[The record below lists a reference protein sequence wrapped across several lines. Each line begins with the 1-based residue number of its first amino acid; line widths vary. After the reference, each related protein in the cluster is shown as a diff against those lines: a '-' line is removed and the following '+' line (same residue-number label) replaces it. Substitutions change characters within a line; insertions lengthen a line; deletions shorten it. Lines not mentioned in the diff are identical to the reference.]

1 MKIYRPDNLGILY
14 RSFRFVRRDT
24 LAIGMIALFRFDR
37 GEPADLLP
45 EPQLWAAAKE
55 AMGDAMLDEGM
66 PKPAAEY
73 KVYGKG
79 HAPAGGAMGQDIP
92 VSVKLGGL
100 SKQALLAAKQEF
112 RSTPFWGLDPDSP
125 KRKSLLG
132 AFDDRWLKNTW
143 PHLPEDTRLEY
154 FMSAPAD
161 QRFPA
166 YLEGGEALELRN
178 LHPSKP
184 VLSGRLPN
192 VRARCFVNRRVAGG
206 KEEFS
211 EVQAR
216 LETVWLFPQS
226 EFGIALF
233 RAQSAC
239 ADDEASDV
247 LQLMAE
253 WESRGAAP
261 LPFAHYHEL
270 FEQKRA
276 KKPQPARPAKSV
288 APQPA
293 AAAAAVV
300 PAAAAGA
307 AVAAPASAPLTPP
320 DFSAVH
326 AEIDKLNQETQALM
340 QKHGLTQADLAP
352 YLKQEAEGPA
362 LSLDDVKK
370 QVDALNQETQALMAK
385 HKITQDDIAPLLK
398 AEPQAEDVSLKDV
411 KTMLRDLNQETQG
424 LMQKHGVTDQDIQ
437 ALLQKA
443 NPEAGP
449 WKGMADLAAQVEAVP
464 EILPE
469 IPSAVAALAAA
480 PAAAKAPEPKVPA
493 AVRQLTREEAIAR
506 HAAKQ
511 SLGGY
516 DLSGVDLSK
525 LDLSGADFSG
535 CLLTGTVF
543 AGSTLRGA
551 RFDLAVMKK
560 ADFSEADLT
569 QAALRQASASEAKFA
584 KAILQGAHLSQSDFT
599 GADFS
604 EAKLTGGANLANA
617 KFNGARLIK
626 VQASGCSASRAS
638 FGGADLSGADFSK
651 ADLTKA
657 SFMRGTLA
665 AADFGG
671 AQCVDAEFHGAQAPQ
686 AKFQATNLRA
696 SRAGQNAQFPQADF
710 SGAALERAHWTGSTL
725 SGAVFAQAN
734 LDHADF
740 SDAKAAEANFQRA
753 SAKGAKFGKADLSR
767 ANLSSVNLF
776 KGSLRKA
783 VLTGALL
790 RQSNLYG
797 VNFEGTQPTIAM
809 LEGSNIDNTLLV
821 IRPPA
826 A

>member
-14 RSFRFVRRDT
+14 RSLRFARRDT

-55 AMGDAMLDEGM
+55 AMGDIALDEGM

-79 HAPAGGAMGQDIP
+79 HAPAGGATGQDIP
-92 VSVKLGGL
+92 VGVKLGGL
-100 SKQALLAAKQEF
+100 SKQALLTAKQEF
-112 RSTPFWGLDPDSP
+112 QSMPFWGLAPDSP
-125 KRKSLLG
+125 QRKSLLG

-143 PHLPEDTRLEY
+143 PHLPEDTRIEY

-166 YLEGGEALELRN
+166 FLEGGEALELRN

-192 VRARCFVNRRVAGG
+192 VRARCFVNRRAAGG

-216 LETVWLFPQS
+216 LETVWLLPGS
-226 EFGIALF
+226 ELGIVLL
-233 RAQSAC
+233 RAQAAC
-239 ADDEASDV
+239 ADEDASDV

-253 WESRGAAP
+253 WESRSAAP
-261 LPFAHYHEL
+261 LPFTHYHEL
-270 FEQKRA
+270 FEQRRA
-276 KKPQPARPAKSV
+276 KKPQPARTAKSA

-293 AAAAAVV
+293 PAAAATGTAVAAGAAAAA
-300 PAAAAGA
+300 P
-307 AVAAPASAPLTPP
+307 APLAPP

-340 QKHGLTQADLAP
+340 QKHGLTQADIAP
-352 YLKQEAEGPA
+352 FLKKEPEGPA

-370 QVDALNQETQALMAK
+370 QADALNQETQALMAK
-385 HKITQDDIAPLLK
+385 HKITQEDIAPFLK
-398 AEPQAEDVSLKDV
+398 AESQAEDVSLKDV
-411 KTMLRDLNQETQG
+411 KTLLRDLNQETQG
-424 LMQKHGVTDQDIQ
+424 LMQKHGVTDQDIR

-443 NPEAGP
+443 DPEAGP
-449 WKGMADLAAQVEAVP
+449 WKGMAGLVEQVEAMP
-464 EILPE
+464 EVLPE
-469 IPSAVAALAAA
+469 MPSAAAALAAA

-493 AVRQLTREEAIAR
+493 AVQQLTREDVIAR
-506 HAAKQ
+506 HAARQ
-511 SLGGY
+511 AMGGD
-516 DLSGVDLSK
+516 DLAGGDLSK
-525 LDLSGADFSG
+525 LELSGADFSG
-535 CLLTGTVF
+535 SLLTGTVF

-551 RFDLAVMKK
+551 RFDLAVLKK
-560 ADFSEADLT
+560 ADFGNADLT
-569 QAALRQASASEAKFA
+569 QAALRQASASEGKFA
-584 KAILQGAHLSQSDFT
+584 KAILQGAQLSQGDFT

-604 EAKLTGGANLANA
+604 EAQFTGSANLANA
-617 KFNGARLIK
+617 KFDGARLNNAR
-626 VQASGCSASRAS
+626 ASGCSAPRAS

-657 SFMRGTLA
+657 SFMQGKLVAT
-665 AADFGG
+665 DFSG
-671 AQCVDAEFHGAQAPQ
+671 AQCVDAEFHGAQAAR
-686 AKFQATNLRA
+686 AKFQGANLRA
-696 SRAGQNAQFPQADF
+696 SRAGQNAQFAQADF
-710 SGAALERAHWTGSTL
+710 SGAALERAHWDGATL
-725 SGAVFAQAN
+725 SGAIFVQAN

-740 SDAKAAEANFQRA
+740 SNTNAAQANFQRA

-767 ANLSSVNLF
+767 ANLSGVNLF

-783 VLTGALL
+783 MLTGALL

-797 VNFEGTQPTIAM
+797 VNFEGTEPTIAM
-809 LEGSNIDNTLLV
+809 LEGSNIDNTMLV